1 MAYYQSNPVRVHIAR
16 LQSTAKQMRVQ
27 AGEYRRTGKQLFST
41 VSSARGWEGSDAEAF
56 RSQLKGF
63 EDDVEKMAKL
73 MESYSEFLDK
83 AAQADRQAQDTAVQ
97 QARNLWR

>member
-41 VSSARGWEGSDAEAF
+41 VSSARGWEVGCGAF

-83 AAQADRQAQDTAVQ
+83 AAQAYRQAQDTAVQ

>member
-16 LQSTAKQMRVQ
+16 LQSAAKQMRVQ

-41 VSSARGWEGSDAEAF
+41 VSSSRGWEGSDAEAF
-56 RSQLKGF
+56 RSQRKGF

-83 AAQADRQAQDTAVQ
+83 AAQAYRQAQDTAVQ

>member
-1 MAYYQSNPVRVHIAR
+1 M
-16 LQSTAKQMRVQ
+16 
-27 AGEYRRTGKQLFST
+27 
-41 VSSARGWEGSDAEAF
+41 GSEMCIRD
-56 RSQLKGF
+56 RGF

-83 AAQADRQAQDTAVQ
+83 AAQAYRQAQDTAVQ